1 MDKLIHIG
9 FGNIVNAGKIIAI
22 VSPQSAPVKRLVQ
35 KARESGDAIDATQ
48 GRKTKAVLVMENSQL
63 VLSALLPATIALR
76 AQAESRDE
84 NDT

>member
-22 VSPQSAPVKRLVQ
+22 VSPQSAPVKRLVR

-63 VLSALLPATIALR
+63 VLSALLPETIALR